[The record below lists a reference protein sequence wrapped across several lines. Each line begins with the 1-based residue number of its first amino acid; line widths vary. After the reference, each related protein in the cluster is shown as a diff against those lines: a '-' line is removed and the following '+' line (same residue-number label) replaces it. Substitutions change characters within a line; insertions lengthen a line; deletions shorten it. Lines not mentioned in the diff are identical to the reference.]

1 MSIVNVTALVSVL
14 SLAALGPAVAQA
26 QTPATPAPAPAAA
39 PKPAVAAASP
49 VVFTHVHLTVKDV
62 AATKKLLV
70 DGLSGS
76 AATAGSVEGV
86 KFPGLFVLLHK
97 GDPAGGSKGSTV
109 SQIGLEVRELA
120 KVVDGLRASKAKMVT
135 REETNMVYTV
145 LADIATIPD
154 RQTVSAVVQ
163 TPDGVSFRLVE
174 NKKATAP
181 VSFAHLHFAP
191 TSLSETMDWYS
202 KAFGAKT
209 GDRGF
214 GFQSLDLGKQPSALM
229 FTLAA
234 DKVEGTA
241 GRSLARIGFEVRGA
255 ALLAQKLQRL
265 GGKIV
270 TPAGKSPE
278 TGVTTVVVSDPWGT
292 LIELTEGL
300 KL

>member
-1 MSIVNVTALVSVL
+1 MSIVNVTALVSLL
-14 SLAALGPAVAQA
+14 SLAALSPVVAQA
-26 QTPATPAPAPAAA
+26 QTPAAPAPAPAA
-39 PKPAVAAASP
+39 PRPAVAAANP
-49 VVFTHVHLTVKDV
+49 VLFTHVHLTVKDV

-70 DGLSGS
+70 DGLSG
-76 AATAGSVEGV
+76 AATTAGSVEAV
-86 KFPGLFVLLHK
+86 KFPGLLVLLRK
-97 GDPAGGSKGSTV
+97 GDPKGGSKGSTV
-109 SQIGLEVRELA
+109 SQIGLDVKDLA
-120 KVVDGLRASKAKMVT
+120 KVVAGLRASKAKMVT
-135 REETNMVYTV
+135 REDTNLVYTV

-163 TPDGVSFRLVE
+163 TPDGVSIRLVE
-174 NKKATAP
+174 NRKATVP
-181 VSFAHLHFAP
+181 VSFGYIHFAAV
-191 TSLSETMDWYS
+191 TLGDAMDWYS

-214 GFQSLDLGKQPSALM
+214 GFQSLDLGKQTSALM

-234 DKVEGTA
+234 DKVTGTD
-241 GRSLARIGFEVRGA
+241 GRSLARIGFDVRGA

-265 GGKIV
+265 GGTIV
-270 TPAGKSPE
+270 APAGKSTE

>member
-14 SLAALGPAVAQA
+14 SLTTVGAWA
-26 QTPATPAPAPAAA
+26 QTPPAPAPAAA
-39 PKPAVAAASP
+39 PTVAAAAANP

-62 AATKKLLV
+62 AATKTLLV
-70 DGLSGS
+70 NGLSG
-76 AATAGSVEGV
+76 AATTAGSVEGV
-86 KFPGLFVLLHK
+86 KFPGLLVLLHK
-97 GDPAGGSKGSTV
+97 GEPTGGSKGSTV
-109 SQIGLEVRELA
+109 SLIGLEVKDLSKMVE
-120 KVVDGLRASKAKMVT
+120 GLRASKAKMVT

-145 LADIATIPD
+145 LADVATIPD
-154 RQTVSAVVQ
+154 QQTISAVVQ
-163 TPDGVSFRLVE
+163 TPDGVNIRLVE

-181 VSFAHLHFAP
+181 VAFGYIHFAP
-191 TSLSETMDWYS
+191 ANIGAAMDWYAQ
-202 KAFGAKT
+202 AFGAKT

-214 GFQSLDLGKQPSALM
+214 GFQSLDLGRKPGAFM
-229 FTLAA
+229 FTLASDA
-234 DKVEGTA
+234 VVGTQ

-255 ALLAQKLQRL
+255 ALLARKIQRL

-278 TGVTTVVVSDPWGT
+278 TGVTTIVVSDPWGT